1 MIGLGSNHGRTSRI
15 GWPGLNA
22 TDGGGGTRRDSS
34 PAAGDRRRKP
44 KSTLRVSI
52 RRGLVSRMD
61 YASCVVHL
69 GPWRAS
75 GRSVAV
81 RARTAAALHGGSRR
95 RAANRVLPRVFW
107 PAVWSRRTS
116 VTRVSCWSTQG
127 GGSMLRRGSP
137 WREAAL
143 GRRRAAFSRSRSRS
157 GSVLATRSVNGV
169 WVIYS
174 SA

>member
-1 MIGLGSNHGRTSRI
+1 MGSGSNQGRTPRI

-95 RAANRVLPRVFW
+95 RAA
-107 PAVWSRRTS
+107 
-116 VTRVSCWSTQG
+116 
-127 GGSMLRRGSP
+127 
-137 WREAAL
+137 
-143 GRRRAAFSRSRSRS
+143 FSRSRSRS

-169 WVIYS
+169 WVIFS